1 MSETKSL
8 RFESAI
14 FPILGQPSEWDSK
27 WITQPIKSVGKVIT
41 GKTPPSSEEGM
52 FNGSIPFVTPADLNR
67 FYCEQAQRSVTL
79 QGAVESRTV
88 RSGATLVCCIG
99 TIGKLSIA
107 HNAVCFNQQI
117 NAVEWDNEFILDE
130 FGAICLTIIR
140 PLLIAQGSST
150 TLPQLPK
157 TRFEKI
163 QIPIPPKSIQFKVIE
178 IFLHIQAIE
187 QRRACQRE
195 LLSELEKSVFHS
207 LFNDFS
213 GNYVKLGDISDI
225 QSGITKGR
233 RTTLPTRSIPYLAVA
248 NVQAGYLQLETVKTI
263 DATEVEVKKYRLAPG
278 DIVITEGGDPDKLGR
293 GTVWRGEIEEA
304 IHQNHIFRVRLK
316 DDSPLTPDY
325 ISDFLRDIHAKIF
338 FLRNA
343 KQTTGI
349 ATINKTQLKSLPIPI
364 PSSAFLI
371 NYSLFKRIIKWKK

>member
-117 NAVEWDNEFILDE
+117 MNLF
-130 FGAICLTIIR
+130 LTN
-140 PLLIAQGSST
+140 LELSAS
-150 TLPQLPK
+150 
-157 TRFEKI
+157 
-163 QIPIPPKSIQFKVIE
+163 
-178 IFLHIQAIE
+178 
-187 QRRACQRE
+187 
-195 LLSELEKSVFHS
+195 LLS
-207 LFNDFS
+207 
-213 GNYVKLGDISDI
+213 G
-225 QSGITKGR
+225 
-233 RTTLPTRSIPYLAVA
+233 PY
-248 NVQAGYLQLETVKTI
+248 
-263 DATEVEVKKYRLAPG
+263 
-278 DIVITEGGDPDKLGR
+278 
-293 GTVWRGEIEEA
+293 
-304 IHQNHIFRVRLK
+304 
-316 DDSPLTPDY
+316 
-325 ISDFLRDIHAKIF
+325 
-338 FLRNA
+338 
-343 KQTTGI
+343 
-349 ATINKTQLKSLPIPI
+349 
-364 PSSAFLI
+364 
-371 NYSLFKRIIKWKK
+371 